1 MMKQLTSFVLGLA
14 MVAATPAGADTFVL
28 VHGAF
33 QTSAAW
39 ADVATR
45 LQAAGHTVVA
55 VDLPGRDGDGRAPG
69 EVTMADHVAAVIA
82 AMDTVPGKVTLV
94 GHSFGGMV
102 ISAVGEAVPERIDEL
117 VYVAAY
123 LPAVGTPGQSM
134 QELSMMDHHGAWQ
147 ADSFVVAADYSVA
160 SVNPRDRVA
169 LFANDA
175 GDAAQGI
182 ADAMVDEPLPPIA
195 TPVALTEVA
204 FGSLRKAYIVT
215 LQDQAVSTAFQL
227 TMLGRG
233 DVDEAIPIN
242 TGHVPQLV
250 NPDGLAAALMAAATP
265 ELE

>member
-1 MMKQLTSFVLGLA
+1 MKHLKPVV
-14 MVAATPAGADTFVL
+14 VAAAMLAGVPAFADTFVL

-39 ADVATR
+39 SDVATG
-45 LQAAGHTVVA
+45 LQAAGHTVV
-55 VDLPGRDGDGRAPG
+55 VVNLPGRDGDGRVMA
-69 EVTMADHVAAVIA
+69 EVTMADHAAAVITG
-82 AMDTVPGKVTLV
+82 MDGVPGKVTLV

-102 ISAVGEAVPERIDEL
+102 ISAVGEAVPNRVDEL

-123 LPAVGTPGQSM
+123 LPAVGAPGQSM
-134 QELSMMDHHGAWQ
+134 QDLSMMDHHGAWQ
-147 ADSFVVAADYSVA
+147 ADSFVVAADYSTA

-182 ADAMVDEPLPPIA
+182 ADTMVDEPLPPIA
-195 TPVALTEVA
+195 TPVALTDAA

-233 DVDEAIPIN
+233 HVDEAIPIN

-250 NPDGLAAALMAAATP
+250 APDALVAALIAASTP
-265 ELE
+265 DLE

>member
-1 MMKQLTSFVLGLA
+1 MMKQLKSVVV
-14 MVAATPAGADTFVL
+14 VAAMLAGVPAFADTFVL
-28 VHGAF
+28 VHNAF

-39 ADVATR
+39 SDVATR

-55 VDLPGRDGDGRAPG
+55 VNLPGRDGDGRAMG
-69 EVTMADHVAAVIA
+69 EVTMADHVATVIA

-102 ISAVGEAVPERIDEL
+102 ISAVGEAAPDRIDEL

-134 QELSMMDHHGAWQ
+134 QDLSMMDHHGAWQ
-147 ADSFVVAADYSVA
+147 ADSFVVAADYSAA
-160 SVNPRDRVA
+160 SVNPRDRVT

-195 TPVALTEVA
+195 TPVALTEAA
-204 FGSLRKAYIVT
+204 FGSLRKAYVVT
-215 LQDQAVSTAFQL
+215 LQDQAISTAFQL

-233 DVDEAIPIN
+233 HVDETIPIN

-250 NPDGLAAALMAAATP
+250 DPDVLTAALIAAATP